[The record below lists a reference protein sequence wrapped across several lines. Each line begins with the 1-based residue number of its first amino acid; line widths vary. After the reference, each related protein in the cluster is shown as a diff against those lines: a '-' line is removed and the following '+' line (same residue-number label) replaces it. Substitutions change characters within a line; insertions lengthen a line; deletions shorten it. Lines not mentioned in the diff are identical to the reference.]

1 MLYTCMENRL
11 EYARFKF
18 ERSKDIDQE
27 LKKMEGNDIN
37 EEDNSDE
44 DHEES
49 QLISDSRPSVN
60 D

>member
-1 MLYTCMENRL
+1 MENRL

-44 DHEES
+44 EHEES